1 MGEIKHGIA
10 WSDDYKLG
18 NEKVDEQHRRLF
30 ELVSELVASCMEG
43 HSAEKLRETLGFL
56 IDYTIRHFNDEEAL
70 QLQFDYP
77 DFGRHRELHEDFKK
91 QVDGLVRSFRKSGC
105 TEELSNNLNKI
116 VVRWLVTH
124 IQNEDKKIGDH
135 IRSIRM

>member
-18 NEKVDEQHRRLF
+18 NEQVDTQHQRLF
-30 ELVSELVASCMEG
+30 ELVSDLVSSCLEG
-43 HSAEKLRETLGFL
+43 QSAEKLRETIGFL

-70 QLQFDYP
+70 QLKFDYP
-77 DFGRHRELHEDFKK
+77 DFGRHKQLHEDFKK
-91 QVDGLVRSFRKSGC
+91 QVGELVQSFRRSGC
-105 TEELSNNLNKI
+105 TEELVSNVNK
-116 VVRWLVTH
+116 VVIRWLVNH
-124 IQNEDKKIGDH
+124 IQQEDKKIGDH